1 MEDKMLEQIIKNED
15 LGYLRLLVD
24 IINSDKKDEKR
35 IVRNYPISN

>member
-1 MEDKMLEQIIKNED
+1 MLEQIIKNED

-35 IVRNYPISN
+35 TVQNYSISN

>member
-35 IVRNYPISN
+35 SVENYSISN

>member
-35 IVRNYPISN
+35 IVENYSISN

>member
-1 MEDKMLEQIIKNED
+1 MLEQIIKNED

-35 IVRNYPISN
+35 IVENYSISN

>member
-1 MEDKMLEQIIKNED
+1 MLEQIIKNED

-35 IVRNYPISN
+35 AVENYSISN

>member
-1 MEDKMLEQIIKNED
+1 MLEQIIKNED

-35 IVRNYPISN
+35 SAENYSISN